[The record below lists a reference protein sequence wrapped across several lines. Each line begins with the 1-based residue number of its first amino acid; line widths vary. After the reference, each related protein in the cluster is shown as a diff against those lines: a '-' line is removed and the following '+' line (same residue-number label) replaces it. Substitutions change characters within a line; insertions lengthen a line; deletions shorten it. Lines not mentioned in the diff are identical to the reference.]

1 MSLLIYKKEKMIK
14 LLKYI
19 NAIIFLVYVSEANA
33 QTADLQLF
41 NQLNDVDW
49 QTSFTASKTD
59 WTGDW
64 FLDGERG
71 YVKNTPEGMVFT
83 AGPIRGDNG
92 SHNVLWTKKEFEGDV
107 KIEFD
112 YTRLDDINY
121 AVNILYIL
129 ATGIGEAPYHK
140 DITRWSH
147 LRVVPYM
154 NRYFR
159 HMNLLHIS
167 YAAYPLK
174 DDPQADYVR
183 ARRYPVPPGG
193 NFGRDTRLTPDY
205 SDTGLFKPGITY
217 HFTVIKRGGNL
228 MLRVENKAEEID
240 KFFHWNTSNFDPVTE
255 GRIGI
260 RHMYTRAARYANFT
274 VYTLK

>member
-1 MSLLIYKKEKMIK
+1 MTNISGMLCLTLIIK
-14 LLKYI
+14 I
-19 NAIIFLVYVSEANA
+19 AILSFADA
-33 QTADLQLF
+33 QPTEIQLF
-41 NQLNDVDW
+41 NKLNDVNW
-49 QTSFTASKTD
+49 KTSFKASKTD
-59 WTGDW
+59 WTQHW

-71 YVKNTPEGMVFT
+71 YVKDTPLGMVFS

-129 ATGIGEAPYHK
+129 ATGVGEEPYHK
-140 DITRWSH
+140 DITRWSD
-147 LRVVPYM
+147 LRIVPYM
-154 NRYFR
+154 NRYFLN
-159 HMNLLHIS
+159 MNLLHIS
-167 YAAYPLK
+167 YAAYPVE
-174 DDPQADYVR
+174 DNPETDYVR
-183 ARRYPVPPGG
+183 ARRYPVPRGG

-205 SDTGLFKPGITY
+205 LNTGLFKPGITY
-217 HFTVIKRGGNL
+217 HFTVIKSGESL
-228 MLRVENKAEEID
+228 LLRVENNEKNVD
-240 KFFHWNTSNFDPVTE
+240 RFFSWDTSGFDPVTE

-274 VYTLK
+274 VYQRE